1 MSSVL
6 TVLLVVLIIAAA
18 IGVAWAVLSSE
29 RFRVRAGDDLE

>member
-6 TVLLVVLIIAAA
+6 TVLLVLLIIAAA
-18 IGVAWAVLSSE
+18 IGIAWAVLSSE

>member
-6 TVLLVVLIIAAA
+6 TVLLVLLIIAAA

-29 RFRVRAGDDLE
+29 RFRVRAGDDVE

>member
-6 TVLLVVLIIAAA
+6 TVLLVLLIIAAA

>member
-29 RFRVRAGDDLE
+29 RFRVGAGDDLE